1 MQHRKL
7 PHPDPKMYDPLMVTL
22 GDIEKA
28 RSRIG
33 DSVFLSPCSKSE
45 TLSRLTGCEVYL
57 KLENLQMTGSYK
69 ERGSLNKIL
78 QLSDLQKA
86 AGVIT
91 ASAGNH
97 AQGVA
102 HAARL
107 SGIEATIVMPETT
120 PLSKIRGTQEFG
132 ATILLHGGG
141 YDEAYRKARE
151 LQKEKGCTFIHAFND
166 PHVIAGQGTIGL
178 ELLEQVPDVDAVVV
192 PVGGG
197 GLIAGIA
204 TAVKGIRSDV
214 RVIGVEAERM
224 PAMRASIK
232 EGRVCP
238 LPTIN
243 TLADGIAVANVGD
256 HTLPIVQKLVS
267 AIVTVNEEEIAN
279 AVMVL
284 LEREK
289 TLAEGAGA
297 VGFAALYNRHVTD
310 IVDRKVVVIISGG
323 NIDMT
328 LLSKILE
335 RGLESDGRLTRL
347 KIVVPDKPGSIAE
360 LAALVARHRANIL
373 QISQNR
379 SVIEVKLE
387 ETEVELTLETRGLD
401 HTRLI
406 TNAINDHGFRVK

>member
-1 MQHRKL
+1 
-7 PHPDPKMYDPLMVTL
+7 MVTL

-28 RSRIG
+28 RSRIR

-141 YDEAYRKARE
+141 YDEAYRKACE

-166 PHVIAGQGTIGL
+166 PQVIAGQG
-178 ELLEQVPDVDAVVV
+178 
-192 PVGGG
+192 
-197 GLIAGIA
+197 
-204 TAVKGIRSDV
+204 RSGSNYWSKSP
-214 RVIGVEAERM
+214 ISM
-224 PAMRASIK
+224 PLWYRS
-232 EGRVCP
+232 
-238 LPTIN
+238 
-243 TLADGIAVANVGD
+243 AVAG
-256 HTLPIVQKLVS
+256 
-267 AIVTVNEEEIAN
+267 
-279 AVMVL
+279 
-284 LEREK
+284 
-289 TLAEGAGA
+289 
-297 VGFAALYNRHVTD
+297 
-310 IVDRKVVVIISGG
+310 
-323 NIDMT
+323 
-328 LLSKILE
+328 
-335 RGLESDGRLTRL
+335 
-347 KIVVPDKPGSIAE
+347 
-360 LAALVARHRANIL
+360 
-373 QISQNR
+373 
-379 SVIEVKLE
+379 
-387 ETEVELTLETRGLD
+387 
-401 HTRLI
+401 
-406 TNAINDHGFRVK
+406 